1 MAIIQVQDQAIEC
14 KAILFD
20 KDGTLLHFMG
30 LWGSFAETL
39 IRLVRQELMALG
51 FAEALQAAILPGVE
65 MDETGRVI
73 AYDKR
78 GPLAMGTEEEIT
90 ALLASSLYA
99 AGLPWNE
106 AIMAVRRLNALAM
119 AELRERRE
127 ARPLPGLY
135 EFVQKCR
142 TAGLRLGVVT
152 SDGTAE
158 ALEHLTWMGIQNE
171 FGSIVGRDRV
181 KRGKPEPDMA
191 LLACQELAVVP
202 GEAIVIGDSNADMQ
216 MGRYAGARLTIGI
229 VEANEELDTA
239 VSHLRDADILIQ
251 GYDELTIE

>member
-1 MAIIQVQDQAIEC
+1 MAIIQVQGREIEC
-14 KAILFD
+14 QAILFD
-20 KDGTLLHFMG
+20 KDGTILHFMG
-30 LWGSFAETL
+30 LWGSWAEML
-39 IRLVRQELMALG
+39 IRLVRQELTALG
-51 FAEALQAAILPGVE
+51 FAEALQAAILPGVQ
-65 MDETGRVI
+65 MDETGRVV
-73 AYDKR
+73 AYDKK
-78 GPLAMGTEEEIT
+78 GPLAMGTEEEVT
-90 ALLASSLYA
+90 ALLAASLYA

-135 EFVQKCR
+135 EFVQMCR
-142 TAGLRLGVVT
+142 AAGLKLAVVT

-158 ALEHLTWMGIQNE
+158 AIEHLTWMGIQDE

-191 LLACQELAVVP
+191 LLACQELGVEP

-216 MGRYAGARLTIGI
+216 MGRYAGVRLTIGLAE
-229 VEANEELDTA
+229 VNEELDTA
-239 VSHLRDADILIQ
+239 ISYLRDADVLIQ
-251 GYDELTIE
+251 GYAELAIE